1 MINPNDSGHE
11 RGGRRVFSPYA
22 VIIVSVSLTA
32 LVATF
37 ILENSALDET
47 AKISGFAGIIV
58 VFLIACTVLFLYQSR
73 RNRKTDNPAS
83 VDIETGLAALDE
95 ASAFFS
101 GSLKSADA
109 FRLVSSRV
117 SDLIRYESIVLFLLN
132 ETRTQ
137 LVAVHSGGVVSG
149 SHHENTANFDIGLAD
164 QAYERKQVEIDSYLV
179 LDTTQE
185 HGSSAAI
192 PLFHGE
198 NVFGVLQLFFDKD
211 YDVLAA
217 DASLFEAVGT
227 RVAPLMLGS
236 IAFERSQANALTD
249 TTTDLPN
256 ERAFYMILENQ
267 IAESQ
272 RKREDR
278 PLTVLAIDIK
288 NFEEINQRF
297 GHAAGDHVLNFV
309 AQVVKDNLRQM
320 DFLARSIN
328 DEFLAVL
335 PTASQEVS
343 HDVIAR
349 IHTGFF
355 GRKLRISDHDSIEV
369 ELNVGWAAFGNDGE
383 TPARLLSLAQL
394 RKEQSKSIEP
404 NKILWFPQEIV
415 N

>member
-1 MINPNDSGHE
+1 MTVAAALI
-11 RGGRRVFSPYA
+11 
-22 VIIVSVSLTA
+22 A
-32 LVATF
+32 LVATY
-37 ILENSALDET
+37 ILDSFSLDDAT
-47 AKISGFAGIIV
+47 KASGFAGIILI
-58 VFLIACTVLFLYQSR
+58 FLIVCGVLFLYQSR
-73 RNRKTDNPAS
+73 RKRKADDLESA
-83 VDIETGLAALDE
+83 DMETGLAALDE

-101 GSLKSADA
+101 GSLKSGDA

-117 SDLIRYESIVLFLLN
+117 SDLIHYQSIVLFLLN
-132 ETRTQ
+132 ETRTR
-137 LVAVHSGGVVSG
+137 LVAVHSGSVGG
-149 SHHENTANFDIGLAD
+149 GTHHEITSDLDTGLAD
-164 QAYERKQVEIDSYLV
+164 QAYDRKQVEIDGYLM
-179 LDTTQE
+179 LDTTQS

-192 PLFHGE
+192 PLFHDE

-211 YDVLAA
+211 FDVLAA
-217 DASLFEAVGT
+217 DSSLFEAVGT
-227 RVAPLMLGS
+227 RVSPLMLGS

-256 ERAFYMILENQ
+256 DRAFYMILENQ
-267 IAESQ
+267 IAEAQ

-297 GHAAGDHVLNFV
+297 GHAAGDRVLNFV

-335 PTASQEVS
+335 PTASEEIS
-343 HDVIAR
+343 HEVIAR

-355 GRKLRISDHDSIEV
+355 GRKLKINDQDSIEV
-369 ELNVGWAAFGNDGE
+369 ELHVGWAAFGDDGE
-383 TPARLLSLAQL
+383 TPAQLLSLAQL
-394 RKEQSKSIEP
+394 RKEQSKSVGP
-404 NKILWFPQEIV
+404 HNILWFPQEIA